1 MSFRIQIQL
10 QKCFDS
16 TVPQLP
22 HESTCIMIPMSLSQV
37 SGKKKSE
44 LVDQGNRNQ
53 EKSNYSFLSLLHCTL
68 MCDQLWSFNTK

>member
-1 MSFRIQIQL
+1 MSFRIEIQL
-10 QKCFDS
+10 QKFFDS
-16 TVPQLP
+16 IVP

-68 MCDQLWSFNTK
+68 MCDQLWSFNTN